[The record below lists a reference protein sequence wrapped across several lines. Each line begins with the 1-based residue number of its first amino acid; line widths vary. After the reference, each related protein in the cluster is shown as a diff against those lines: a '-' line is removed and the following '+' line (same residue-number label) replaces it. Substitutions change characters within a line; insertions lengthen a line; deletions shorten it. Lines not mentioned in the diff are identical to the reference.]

1 MAVWVEINAF
11 KLYLK
16 DYKTSYSNLINEKS
30 GEIMTE
36 LIDEIS
42 DYINETYTKL
52 IDIEED
58 L

>member
-1 MAVWVEINAF
+1 MVLLI
-11 KLYLK
+11 L
-16 DYKTSYSNLINEKS
+16 LINENS

-52 IDIEED
+52 IDIEEY